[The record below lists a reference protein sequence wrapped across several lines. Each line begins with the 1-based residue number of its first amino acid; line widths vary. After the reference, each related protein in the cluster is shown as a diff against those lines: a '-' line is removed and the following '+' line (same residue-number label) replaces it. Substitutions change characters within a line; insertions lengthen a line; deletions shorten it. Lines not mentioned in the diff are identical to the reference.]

1 MILETLGIQN
11 FMSIRN
17 IQLKLNDRGLV
28 LIQGENLD
36 NENFDNNGSGKS
48 SITEAL
54 VYVLYGRTI
63 RGLKGDDVVHNVPNR
78 NCKVWLDIIDDDE
91 SRYRIIRYR
100 KHREHKNSSYI
111 YKNGKNITP
120 RSEKEVNEFIVNLLQ
135 MDFLT
140 FTSSLLYSEQSFKFT
155 SATDAEMKSAFDTML
170 GFEVLTR
177 CQDVAKD
184 TVKSLSTNLEI
195 KNAELTNLNTLVETH
210 VEQIQVLTEKEK
222 SYRDTVNKKV
232 QELTEELNEVT
243 EELQEHM
250 SNQRDNKEILE
261 DLVKLSD
268 KVLEKLDEYKAWE
281 EDLNQLK
288 IEINNLNT
296 QVSTQNNLIN
306 KSKSQKLKLNQKI
319 EKVDSKIQNV
329 QNSIEEIKKTVGTP
343 CPTCGEPLSQDKIQN
358 AIETLNNKITEL
370 EGEKQE
376 YEQEIEELL
385 NDMEVSEGLIQ
396 SYNTEASNLKE
407 LMTKTQEILKGK
419 ISWEK
424 QYKTVQ
430 NEIAQ
435 ITAEQIQHEKIKSQY
450 EKRIDS
456 IKSSIQEYENSKDN
470 MYKSIIEQTVEELET
485 AKKTL
490 VQKQQE
496 ITQIK
501 SEIELYEFW
510 VAGFGNQGIKSHLL
524 TDVTPFLN
532 RRVNKYLQ
540 KLTSNSIEVVFNTQT
555 ILKNGETREKF
566 SLNINN
572 TNGGKSYISNSGG
585 ERKRIDVAVNMAL
598 QDLVAARSNK
608 KLNIVFYDE
617 VFDAL
622 DNVGCECVIE
632 LLQEVSKDK
641 SSVFVITHNDNLKS
655 YFNNSITVVKK
666 NKFSSLKE

>member
-17 IQLKLNDRGLV
+17 IQLKLNDRGLM

-78 NCKVWLDIIDDDE
+78 NCKVWLDIIDDDG
-91 SRYRIIRYR
+91 SKYRITRYR

-170 GFEVLTR
+170 GFEILNR
-177 CQDVAKD
+177 CQNMAKD
-184 TVKSLSTNLEI
+184 MVKSLNTNLEI

-306 KSKSQKLKLNQKI
+306 KFKSQKLKLNQKI

-329 QNSIEEIKKTVGTP
+329 QNSIEETKKTVGTP

-358 AIETLNNKITEL
+358 AIETLNSKIVEL

-385 NDMEVSEGLIQ
+385 NNMEVSEGLIQ

-419 ISWEK
+419 VSWEK

-435 ITAEQIQHEKIKSQY
+435 ITAEQTQHEKIKLQY
-450 EKRIDS
+450 EKRINT

-510 VAGFGNQGIKSHLL
+510 IVGFGNQGIKSHLL

-540 KLTSNSIEVVFNTQT
+540 KLTSNSIEVVFSTQT
-555 ILKNGETREKF
+555 TLKSGETREKF

-572 TNGGKSYISNSGG
+572 ANGGKSYISNSGG

-655 YFNNSITVVKK
+655 YFDNSITVVKK